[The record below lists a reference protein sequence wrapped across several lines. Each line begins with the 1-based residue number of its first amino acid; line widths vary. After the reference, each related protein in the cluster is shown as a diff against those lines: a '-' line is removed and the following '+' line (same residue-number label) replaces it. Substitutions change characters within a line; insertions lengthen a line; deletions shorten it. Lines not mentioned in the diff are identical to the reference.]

1 TLRET
6 CKSNFPLLVATVHDD
21 HYPLVFL
28 ITEIDIDV
36 ILRYVMGHFSMLQR
50 TASLSVLCQ
59 RADVVKHL
67 IFFVCTSR
75 CGRLID
81 FVAGKSGC
89 GVSCE
94 KAVLPAESLHDDFC
108 AVRRLQNPT
117 ICRQPAESACI
128 FFVRLCF
135 R

>member
-1 TLRET
+1 CALPICET
-6 CKSNFPLLVATVHDD
+6 CKSNFPLLDATVHDD
-21 HYPLVFL
+21 NYPLVFL

-75 CGRLID
+75 CGKLID
-81 FVAGKSGC
+81 FVAGKSAFE
-89 GVSCE
+89 VISD
-94 KAVLPAESLHDDFC
+94 KAVRPAEIFHEDFC
-108 AVRRLQNPT
+108 TVIHLRNPT
-117 ICRQPAESACI
+117 ICQQPARSEERRVGS
-128 FFVRLCF
+128 
-135 R
+135 